1 MESIFEVRI
10 TLLSQTPQCASYR
23 GVNCSNFLGV
33 KNTQYLKNS
42 MVYITLQRQISAV
55 CITQSI
61 STVYI
66 TMWSQVISVVLNHT
80 AESNCAPWSQNQKC
94 IFYLYNRISWRNWNH
109 ILKFF
114 SLFSWGLDG
123 FESGKNWRSKNSWH
137 NPFKHTFCWSYS
149 ENFVYRKLQALLVST
164 EDLKYIVFGIPSIK
178 HVFYK

>member
-1 MESIFEVRI
+1 MVVYTVLTGSVSRDFRPLFSFIHHGVNLRGAHHTAKSDSAVCI
-10 TLLSQTPQCASYR
+10 SYC

-94 IFYLYNRISWRNWNH
+94 CLPMVDFLGPPSERGNISVIKEKIR
-109 ILKFF
+109 
-114 SLFSWGLDG
+114 
-123 FESGKNWRSKNSWH
+123 
-137 NPFKHTFCWSYS
+137 
-149 ENFVYRKLQALLVST
+149 
-164 EDLKYIVFGIPSIK
+164 SIK
-178 HVFYK
+178 C